1 MIENIDTQDIERKLR
16 FNISEAGYSGGRI
29 DIEISPLSH
38 RVDIANTGQ
47 LDEEQPTIE
56 NTPTGVVA
64 RLVAMLKAV
73 YCWFLGRF
81 IDTSPDIRVVWHP
94 IYTPE
99 PPESRRI
106 WADGTTSIREPDDV
120 LNLNQTARSIGSRA
134 EGGFHGKVTAYREP
148 MSAESKMQIELV
160 RKRLA
165 AHTRLCS
172 IEPMSQSPDTSD
184 DIRAD

>member
-1 MIENIDTQDIERKLR
+1 MIEDIDTQDIERKLR
-16 FNISEAGYSGGRI
+16 FNISEAGYSGGKI
-29 DIEISPLSH
+29 DIEFSPLSH

-47 LDEEQPTIE
+47 FNDEQSTIE
-56 NTPTGVVA
+56 ITPTGVVA
-64 RLVAMLKAV
+64 RLVAILKAV
-73 YCWFLGRF
+73 YCWFLNRF

-106 WADGTTSIREPDDV
+106 WADGTTSVREPDDV
-120 LNLNQTARSIGSRA
+120 LNLNQTVRGIGSRA
-134 EGGFHGKVTAYREP
+134 ERGFHGKVPAYREP
-148 MSAESKMQIELV
+148 MSAESKMRIELV
-160 RKRLA
+160 RKQLA

-172 IEPMSQSPDTSD
+172 IEPGSQSPDISD